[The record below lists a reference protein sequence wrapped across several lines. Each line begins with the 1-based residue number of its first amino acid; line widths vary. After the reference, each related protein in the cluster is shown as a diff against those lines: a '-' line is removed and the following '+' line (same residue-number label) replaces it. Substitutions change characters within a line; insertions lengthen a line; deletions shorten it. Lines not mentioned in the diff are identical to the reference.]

1 MTNLTDKLEQP
12 QQEPVAWMSD
22 DDIDRICDELSL
34 GARGRASF
42 RAGLRYAR
50 DIARQAHSRTTEPIA
65 WWNPVNDVALCKSEI
80 ERRNGDKGACSIPLY
95 SRPTDLLMTA
105 RTPQV
110 SSSATPKEMK
120 ELVRAGNA
128 MRNLMQHVP
137 VGMGSAGAARDW
149 DAATDI
155 PDFKNMPTEQV
166 NDYLRSEGIDPDEE
180 REYGRKVIERLKRAA
195 ALPKDTGDT
204 KGGRLTKAAQP

>member
-1 MTNLTDKLEQP
+1 MSAQTDKLEQP

-50 DIARQAHSRTTEPIA
+50 DIARPAHSRTTEPIA

-95 SRPTDLLMTA
+95 SRPTWPNADVPAMMIAFARSVAQPSEPRLTVDQLREEMELLGSMIRAERSTA
-105 RTPQV
+105 TEANRQC
-110 SSSATPKEMK
+110 
-120 ELVRAGNA
+120 
-128 MRNLMQHVP
+128 
-137 VGMGSAGAARDW
+137 
-149 DAATDI
+149 TD
-155 PDFKNMPTEQV
+155 EQ
-166 NDYLRSEGIDPDEE
+166 LE
-180 REYGRKVIERLKRAA
+180 RCYQL
-195 ALPKDTGDT
+195 GD
-204 KGGRLTKAAQP
+204 RLTKAAQ

>member
-1 MTNLTDKLEQP
+1 MSNLTDKLEQP

-50 DIARQAHSRTTEPIA
+50 DIARQAHSRTAEPIA

-105 RTPQV
+105 RNPQI
-110 SSSATPKEMK
+110 SSLATPNEMK

-128 MRNLMQHVP
+128 IKERL
-137 VGMGSAGAARDW
+137 DLF
-149 DAATDI
+149 T
-155 PDFKNMPTEQV
+155 
-166 NDYLRSEGIDPDEE
+166 
-180 REYGRKVIERLKRAA
+180 REYGSAQDERIYDALVAA
-195 ALPKDTGDT
+195 WDVAIPKDTGDT